1 MHKLY
6 SSKGIKSSTAA
17 FVLLAAS
24 GCGTS
29 ALQASNVTDNNGVLQ
44 VEDSGVKCE
53 IPQLPTYSS
62 LPTIET
68 LPDPFLSINGKRIKS
83 KNDWTCRRAEIS
95 AQVQRYELGEKPAKP
110 DQVSGSVK
118 GEDIVVTVTEDGK
131 TISFAAKIVLPST
144 GQAPYPAIIGIGRS
158 SLNNE
163 ALSKMGVAVINF
175 PNGDVGEQLNGGSR
189 GKGKF
194 FELYGKDHSAS
205 AMMAWSWGVSRL
217 IDALE
222 TTPNTKINASKLGVT
237 GCSRNGKG
245 ALIVGAFDERIAL
258 TIPQESGSGG
268 SASWRVSDA
277 QKAAGQNVQTL
288 SQITNENVWLT
299 DSFKQFRHTA
309 TKLPIDHH
317 EVMGLVAPRA
327 LLVIEN
333 TSMEWLGN
341 ISTQTTAVVA
351 HNIWEAMGVGENMG
365 ASQIG
370 GHNHCQYPD
379 SQLPELTAY
388 VEKFL
393 KDNSSVDTNIMKTDG
408 DFTLDIEHWVSW
420 DVPTLR

>member
-1 MHKLY
+1 MLRSTKKLKITALALAILAVTGCTSNAQQADNGGY
-6 SSKGIKSSTAA
+6 SGA
-17 FVLLAAS
+17 LA
-24 GCGTS
+24 
-29 ALQASNVTDNNGVLQ
+29 
-44 VEDSGVKCE
+44 VEDSGLKCVV
-53 IPQLPTYSS
+53 PQLPDYAA
-62 LPTIET
+62 LPMIDA
-68 LPDPFLSINGKRIKS
+68 LPDPFLSLNGKRIKR
-83 KNDWTCRRAEIS
+83 KKDWTCRRAEIS

-110 DQVSGSVK
+110 DHVSGVAE
-118 GEDIVVTVTEDGK
+118 GEDIVVTVTEGDK
-131 TISFAAKIVLPST
+131 TISFTAKIVLPSV
-144 GQAPYPAIIGIGRS
+144 GQAPYPAIIAIGRS
-158 SLNNE
+158 SLNND
-163 ALSKMGVAVINF
+163 ALSKLGVAVINF

-222 TTPNTKINASKLGVT
+222 TTPNTKINARRLGVT

-277 QKAAGQNVQTL
+277 QKASGQNVQTL

-299 DSFKQFRHTA
+299 DSFRKFRYTA

-351 HNIWEAMGVGENMG
+351 HNIWEAMGVGDNMG

-370 GHNHCQYPD
+370 DHNHCQYPD

-393 KDNSSVDTNIMKTDG
+393 KDNNTTDTRIMKTDG
-408 DFTLDIEHWVSW
+408 DFTLDIERWVPW
-420 DVPTLR
+420 DVPALR